1 MADGDFT
8 AFSVPV
14 TFPLG
19 SMDGAM
25 MCVNVTVF
33 FDGLVE
39 CEEDFT
45 LELALNTD
53 GDSIGLGNNSTE
65 VTLID
70 SDCKHEYTIFYGIM
84 IN

>member
-1 MADGDFT
+1 M
-8 AFSVPV
+8 PV
-14 TFPLG
+14 TFPFG

-45 LELALNTD
+45 LQLVLNTD
-53 GDSIGLGNNSTE
+53 GDSISLGNNSTE
-65 VTLID
+65 IILVD
-70 SDCKHEYTIFYGIM
+70 SDGKF
-84 IN
+84 

>member
-19 SMDGAM
+19 SMDSTM

-33 FDGLVE
+33 IDGLVE

-45 LELALNTD
+45 LELDLNTD
-53 GDSIGLGNNSTE
+53 GDSIRLGNNYTGI
-65 VTLID
+65 TLLD
-70 SDCKHEYTIFYGIM
+70 SDGKCTILPLE
-84 IN
+84 